1 MQLYEY
7 GQEFD
12 NLTKEEEKQ
21 FEEQQQEK
29 DKIESEK

>member
-21 FEEQQQEK
+21 FEE
-29 DKIESEK
+29 